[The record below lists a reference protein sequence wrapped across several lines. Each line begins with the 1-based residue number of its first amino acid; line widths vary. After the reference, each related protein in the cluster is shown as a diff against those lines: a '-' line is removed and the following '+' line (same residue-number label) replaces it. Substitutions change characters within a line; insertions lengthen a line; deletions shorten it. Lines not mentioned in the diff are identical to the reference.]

1 VHTTG
6 RQPLASLGLPV
17 FNGERFVAEAIESL
31 LAQEGVDFEL
41 VISDNGSTD
50 GTEEICR
57 AAAGRDPRVRYI
69 RHDVNRG
76 AAWNYNH
83 VVDVSRGRYFKWCAH
98 DDLYAPGFLARCV
111 EVLDADDSVSA
122 CYTLAT
128 DIDEAGA
135 PIHEYPPFP
144 YADTDDPAD
153 RARAVL
159 DNPTPCFESFAL
171 VRRAQLLR
179 TGRIGAYTS
188 SDRTLMFELALLGR
202 FHEVPERLF
211 FHRQH
216 QGRSVFRFKDPRERN
231 AWFDPSR
238 ADVFTLPR
246 WRLVAEHAKAVR
258 RADVT
263 VGCRLRVGASV
274 TRWTAQSAVPL
285 ARQLGAWAVHR
296 AGSARRRVAG
306 PADAPHPRPPVAE
319 KSA

>member
-1 VHTTG
+1 
-6 RQPLASLGLPV
+6 V
-17 FNGERFVAEAIESL
+17 FNGERFVAEAIDSL

-57 AAAGRDPRVRYI
+57 AAAGRDARVRYI

-83 VVDVSRGRYFKWCAH
+83 LVDVARGRYFKWCAH
-98 DDLYAPGFLARCV
+98 DDLYASGFLARCV

-128 DIDEAGA
+128 DIDESGA

-216 QGRSVFRFKDPRERN
+216 EDRSVFRFKDPRARN

-246 WRLVAEHAKAVR
+246 WRLVAEHARALR
-258 RADVT
+258 RADVPL
-263 VGCRLRVGASV
+263 GCRVRAGASV
-274 TRWTAQSAVPL
+274 ARWTAQSAGPL
-285 ARQLGAWAVHR
+285 ARQLGAWALHR
-296 AGSARRRVAG
+296 AGAERRRAG
-306 PADAPHPRPPVAE
+306 APGEVPQLHPHPQVAE
-319 KSA
+319 TSS